1 MELTSTYQ
9 YLGRSAK
16 IAPQSGNYGFYIL
29 LYGKST
35 PNTVTGYHTVSTKMV
50 LACTINSE
58 FYQYGTTYTGTI
70 NGASAFSGTNE
81 PSAAW
86 ELSAFSE
93 GGYSYKKGTVI
104 DEGTVYVDCTDGYA
118 KNIPLYGKWT
128 FTVTGTTY
136 TPAKNASGTVSVTAT
151 LPAIARKSTVT
162 ATDAYIGA
170 ASTIVINKSNNA
182 YTSTLSY
189 RYYGQSTYT
198 EIVSKTAAT
207 QYGWTVPEAAYQLIP
222 NSREIKI
229 YIRCET
235 FNGLTSMGTSETYL
249 TASVRE
255 STNAPEASAT
265 AQDVNAKATALTG
278 AATTLIKGVSN
289 LRVQTTATAK
299 NGASV
304 ASVRVTCG
312 GISAI
317 GADVTLNAVESSA
330 VTVSVTDSRGLTTA
344 IQLAGLSMVNYI
356 PLTLN
361 PTVQRESAGSDVV
374 SVSATG
380 NFFSGSFGAVA
391 NTLTVKVRVKPDGG
405 SYGDYTEIT
414 ASPVGNT
421 YTASGNVSGVS
432 YTAVND
438 VEVTAYDK
446 IYTEG
451 KTAVY
456 RVNKGVPVFDWGEN
470 DFRFNVPVSIDGNL
484 TAKKIT
490 GTQGEFSGA
499 MAVKSLTVNGKTFS
513 DYVISRYTSGIWKV
527 CKWSSG
533 FCELWGTYSKTVN
546 ISTAWNG
553 MYIKDD
559 AIPNQTFPVTFTSIP
574 TVTAT
579 PHIYGGQ
586 RFGLLTGSGDTETS
600 KPSKT
605 GTGAWGVFRMNN
617 QSNITIGADFYVA
630 GYIS

>member
-29 LYGKST
+29 LYGKSV
-35 PNTVTGYHTVSTKMV
+35 PNTITGYHTVSTKMV

-128 FTVTGTTY
+128 FTVSGTTY

-189 RYYGQSTYT
+189 RYDGQSTYT

-207 QYGWTVPEAAYQLIP
+207 QYGWTVPEAAYLLIP

-235 FNGLTSMGTSETYL
+235 FNGLTGMGTSEAYL
-249 TASVRE
+249 TAYVRE
-255 STNAPEASAT
+255 STNAPEVSAT
-265 AQDVNAKATALTG
+265 AQDVNEKTAALTG
-278 AATTLIKGVSN
+278 SALTIVKGVSN

-299 NGASV
+299 NGAYV
-304 ASVRVTCG
+304 TSVRVTCG

-317 GADVTLNAVESSA
+317 GADVTLNAVESGTVI
-330 VTVSVTDSRGLTTA
+330 VTVTDSRGLT
-344 IQLAGLSMVNYI
+344 ISVQLTGLSVVEYI

-361 PTVQRESAGSDVV
+361 PTVQREAAGSDVV

-391 NTLTVKVRVKPDGG
+391 NTLTVRVRVKPYGG
-405 SYGDYTEIT
+405 TYGDYTDIA
-414 ASPVGNT
+414 ASPVGNA
-421 YTASGNVSGVS
+421 YTASGDVSGVS

-470 DFRFNVPVSIDGNL
+470 DFNFNVPVNIS
-484 TAKKIT
+484 
-490 GTQGEFSGA
+490 GTMS
-499 MAVKSLTVNGKTFS
+499 VDSLTVGGRTLS

-527 CKWSSG
+527 RKWISG
-533 FCELWGTYSKTVN
+533 FCELWGTYSTTVN

-559 AIPNQTFPVTFTSIP
+559 AIPNQIFPVTFTSIP

-586 RFGLLTGSGDTETS
+586 RFGLLTGSGDTTVS
-600 KPSKT
+600 MPSTT

-617 QSNITIGADFYVA
+617 QSNITVGVDFYVA

>member
-70 NGASAFSGTNE
+70 NGTSAFSGTNE
-81 PSAAW
+81 PSATW
-86 ELSAFSE
+86 ELSEFSE
-93 GGYSYKKGTVI
+93 GGYNYKKGTVI
-104 DEGTVYVDCTDGYA
+104 DEGTISVDCTDGYA

-128 FTVTGTTY
+128 FTVNGTTY

-151 LPAIARKSTVT
+151 LPAIARKNTVT

-170 ASTIVINKSNNA
+170 ASTIVINKSNSA

-198 EIVSKTAAT
+198 DIVSKTAAT
-207 QYGWTVPEAAYQLIP
+207 QYGWTVPEDAYQLIP

-235 FNGLTSMGTSETYL
+235 FNGMVSMGTNETYL

-255 STNAPEASAT
+255 STNAPEVSAT

-278 AATTLIKGVSN
+278 DATTLIKGVSN
-289 LRVQTTATAK
+289 LRVQTTAAAK

-312 GISAI
+312 GISAV
-317 GADVTLNAVESSA
+317 GADVTLNAVESSTA
-330 VTVSVTDSRGLTTA
+330 NVSVTDSRGLTTA

-380 NFFSGSFGAVA
+380 NYFSGSFGAVE
-391 NTLTVKVRVKPDGG
+391 NTITVKVRSKPSGG
-405 SYGDYTEIT
+405 TYGDYTEIT
-414 ASPVGNT
+414 ASSVGNT
-421 YTASGNVSGVS
+421 YTASGDVSGVS

-456 RVNKGVPVFDWGEN
+456 RVNKGVPLFDWGEN
-470 DFRFNVPVSIDGNL
+470 DFNFNVPVNVSGTMSVDSI
-484 TAKKIT
+484 
-490 GTQGEFSGA
+490 
-499 MAVKSLTVNGKTFS
+499 TVGGKPFS
-513 DYVISRYTSGIWKV
+513 DYVISRYTSGIWTV
-527 CKWSSG
+527 RKWNSG
-533 FCELWGTYSKTVN
+533 LCELWGTYSTTVN

-586 RFGLLTGSGDTETS
+586 RFGLLTGSGDTAES
-600 KPSKT
+600 IPSTT
-605 GTGAWGVFRMNN
+605 GTGSWGVFRMNN
-617 QSNITIGADFYVA
+617 QSNITVGADFYVA

>member
-16 IAPQSGNYGFYIL
+16 IAPQSGSYGFYIL
-29 LYGKST
+29 LYGKSV
-35 PNTVTGYHTVSTKMV
+35 PNSVTGYHTVSTKMV

-58 FYQYGTTYTGTI
+58 FYQYGTSYSGTI
-70 NGASAFSGTNE
+70 NGTSAFSGTNK

-104 DEGTVYVDCTDGYA
+104 DEGTVSVDCTDGYA
-118 KNIPLYGKWT
+118 KNVPLYGKWT
-128 FTVTGTTY
+128 FMATGTTY

-151 LPAIARKSTVT
+151 LPAIARKSSVT

-170 ASTIVINKSNNA
+170 ASTIVINKSNSA

-189 RYYGQSTYT
+189 RYDGQSTYT
-198 EIVSKTAAT
+198 EIVSKTTAT
-207 QYGWTVPEAAYQLIP
+207 QYGWTIPEAAYQLIP

-235 FNGLTSMGTSETYL
+235 FNGSTSMGTSETYL

-255 STNAPEASAT
+255 STNAPEVSAT
-265 AQDVNAKATALTG
+265 AQDVNTKATALTG
-278 AATTLIKGVSN
+278 ASTTLIKGVSN

-304 ASVRVTCG
+304 TSVRVTCG
-312 GISAI
+312 GISGS
-317 GADVTLNAVESSA
+317 GADVTLNAVESST
-330 VTVSVTDSRGLTTA
+330 VTVTVTDSRGLTTA
-344 IQLAGLSMVNYI
+344 VQLTGLSMVEYI

-374 SVSATG
+374 SVNATG
-380 NFFSGSFGAVA
+380 NFFSGSFGAVT

-405 SYGDYTEIT
+405 TYGDYTEIT
-414 ASPVGNT
+414 ASSVGNT
-421 YTASGNVSGVS
+421 YTASGEVSGVS
-432 YTAVND
+432 YTTVND
-438 VEVTAYDK
+438 IEVTAYDK

-470 DFRFNVPVSIDGNL
+470 DFNFNVPVNINGALTINSQPLSLGADYVTEIGTSGGWQYRKWNSGKLEQWGYFTTTVGSWSTWGSLYETKNSIQKTFGIAFASAPLVLASYN
-484 TAKKIT
+484 
-490 GTQGEFSGA
+490 GA
-499 MAVKSLTVNGKTFS
+499 TLGCMLETEGVATTTTTPKYFGVRPNSSPATSLTW
-513 DYVISRYTSGIWKV
+513 GINIYAVGTWK
-527 CKWSSG
+527 
-533 FCELWGTYSKTVN
+533 
-546 ISTAWNG
+546 
-553 MYIKDD
+553 
-559 AIPNQTFPVTFTSIP
+559 
-574 TVTAT
+574 
-579 PHIYGGQ
+579 
-586 RFGLLTGSGDTETS
+586 
-600 KPSKT
+600 
-605 GTGAWGVFRMNN
+605 
-617 QSNITIGADFYVA
+617 
-630 GYIS
+630 